1 MIDLIG
7 YRDRIDKTFNNKKDI
22 LDLDILHLRNTT
34 HCVVLRKQNIDMK
47 TEVQSYN
54 YLEDYLDA
62 VRAKGRY
69 AFTVDELKDK
79 FDISDKAIHQN
90 LYRLKAKKRIVQ
102 VRQGFYTILPAEYAR
117 QGILPTNLFID
128 DMMNMLHKKYYVGLI
143 SAAAIHGASHQ
154 QSMETFI
161 ITEKPA
167 LRDIKNKKLKINF
180 FVKNDWNKD
189 DIKQVK
195 TDAGF
200 INVSS
205 PELTALDLLYYADK
219 IGMNRIITILSELV
233 EAIKPKNLNK
243 TAKNYS
249 QTAAVQRLG
258 YLLETELNDQKLSD
272 VLYKII
278 APKLGVNIPL
288 MPGKDK
294 IGEVDLKW
302 KIIRNIKIESDL

>member
-1 MIDLIG
+1 M
-7 YRDRIDKTFNNKKDI
+7 KKAF
-22 LDLDILHLRNTT
+22 
-34 HCVVLRKQNIDMK
+34 
-47 TEVQSYN
+47 QSYN
-54 YLEDYLDA
+54 YLEYYIDT

-69 AFTVDELKDK
+69 GFTINEIKDK

-90 LYRLKAKKRIVQ
+90 LYRLKTKKRIVQ
-102 VRQGFYTILPAEYAR
+102 VRQGFYTILPAEYAI
-117 QGILPTNLFID
+117 QGMLPTNLFID

-180 FVKNDWNKD
+180 FVKKDWKKD
-189 DIKQVK
+189 DISRIK

-205 PELTALDLLYYADK
+205 PELTALDLLSYVDK
-219 IGMNRIITILSELV
+219 IGISRVITILSELV
-233 EAIKPKNLNK
+233 EVIKPTNLNK

-249 QTAAVQRLG
+249 QKSAVQRLG
-258 YLLETELNDQKLSD
+258 YLLETELNNRKLSA

-278 APKLGVNIPL
+278 APKLSVNIPL
-288 MPGKDK
+288 MPRKNI

>member
-1 MIDLIG
+1 
-7 YRDRIDKTFNNKKDI
+7 
-22 LDLDILHLRNTT
+22 
-34 HCVVLRKQNIDMK
+34 MK
-47 TEVQSYN
+47 TEVQPYN

-90 LYRLKAKKRIVQ
+90 LYRLKAKKRIVL

-128 DMMNMLHKKYYVGLI
+128 DMMNMLHKKYYLGLI

-154 QSMETFI
+154 QSMETFV

-180 FVKNDWNKD
+180 LVKNEWNKD

-195 TDAGF
+195 TDAGY

-219 IGMNRIITILSELV
+219 IGMNRVITILAELV
-233 EAIKPKNLNK
+233 EVIKPANLNK

-258 YLLETELNDQKLSD
+258 YLLETELNNQKLSA

-294 IGEVDLKW
+294 IGEVNLKW
-302 KIIRNIKIESDL
+302 KIIRNSIIESDL

>member
-1 MIDLIG
+1 
-7 YRDRIDKTFNNKKDI
+7 
-22 LDLDILHLRNTT
+22 LHTTT
-34 HCVVLRKQNIDMK
+34 HCVVLRKQNIEMK
-47 TEVQSYN
+47 LRVQTYN

-69 AFTVDELKDK
+69 AFAVDELKDK

-117 QGILPTNLFID
+117 RGIVPTNLFID

-167 LRDIKNKKLKINF
+167 LRDIKNKKVKINF
-180 FVKNDWNKD
+180 FVKNDWKND

-195 TDAGF
+195 TDAGY

-205 PELTALDLLYYADK
+205 PELTALDLLYYVDK
-219 IGMNRIITILSELV
+219 IGMNRVITILAELV
-233 EAIKPKNLNK
+233 EAIKPTNLNK

-258 YLLETELNDQKLSD
+258 YLLETELNNPKLSAI
-272 VLYKII
+272 LYKI
-278 APKLGVNIPL
+278 VNQKFVVNFPL
-288 MPGKDK
+288 KHGKNK
-294 IGEVDLKW
+294 I
-302 KIIRNIKIESDL
+302 

>member
-1 MIDLIG
+1 
-7 YRDRIDKTFNNKKDI
+7 
-22 LDLDILHLRNTT
+22 
-34 HCVVLRKQNIDMK
+34 MK
-47 TEVQSYN
+47 TAVQPYN

-90 LYRLKAKKRIVQ
+90 LYRLKSKKRIVL

-117 QGILPTNLFID
+117 QGMLPTNLFID

-154 QSMETFI
+154 QSMETFV
-161 ITEKPA
+161 ITEKSA

-180 FVKNDWNKD
+180 FVKNDWNKE
-189 DIKQVK
+189 DIRQVK

-233 EAIKPKNLNK
+233 EAIKPTNLNR

-258 YLLETELNDQKLSD
+258 YLLETELNNQKLSA